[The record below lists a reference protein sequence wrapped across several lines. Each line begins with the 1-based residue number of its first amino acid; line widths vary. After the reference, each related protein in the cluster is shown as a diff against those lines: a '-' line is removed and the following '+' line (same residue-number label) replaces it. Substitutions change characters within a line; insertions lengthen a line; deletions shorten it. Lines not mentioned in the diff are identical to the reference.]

1 MKITILYIVI
11 LLFIFGCQ
19 TENAPTVNSKEE
31 IIELNPEEKET
42 NTSEIPRVIYVKY
55 GKFCGEC
62 GTNCTQMYHHFLIG
76 NITTF
81 WTDKTDSY
89 FSKSGL
95 KCETEMSRESQKISF
110 ELINHIPKSIIT
122 TDSTKNVFGCP
133 DCDDGCGLYF
143 EFQLDTPNAKPVVF
157 IMENSLNNTS
167 GEIKEFGER
176 IKRTIEQL
184 KKYR

>member
-1 MKITILYIVI
+1 
-11 LLFIFGCQ
+11 
-19 TENAPTVNSKEE
+19 
-31 IIELNPEEKET
+31 
-42 NTSEIPRVIYVKY
+42 
-55 GKFCGEC
+55 
-62 GTNCTQMYHHFLIG
+62 
-76 NITTF
+76 
-81 WTDKTDSY
+81 
-89 FSKSGL
+89 
-95 KCETEMSRESQKISF
+95 MSRESQKISF